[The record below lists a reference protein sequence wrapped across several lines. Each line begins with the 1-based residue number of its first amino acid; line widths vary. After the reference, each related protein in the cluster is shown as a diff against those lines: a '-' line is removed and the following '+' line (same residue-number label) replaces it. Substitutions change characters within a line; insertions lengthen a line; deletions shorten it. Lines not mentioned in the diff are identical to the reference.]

1 MPPPL
6 GAAAAGRRPRFA
18 GLWRHADFLKLWT
31 GQTVSQ
37 FGSTVTREAL
47 PLTALT
53 VLGATPVQ
61 MGLLAALAGAPVL
74 LLGLVAG
81 VWADRV
87 RRRPLM
93 IGADLGRA
101 ALLGS
106 VPLAAQL
113 GHARIDTTTISTRL
127 TNTERRRDAD
137 RVPW

>member
-6 GAAAAGRRPRFA
+6 GAAAAGRRPRVA

-31 GQTVSQ
+31 GQTVSR

-53 VLGATPVQ
+53 VLGATPAQ

-81 VWADRV
+81 GWADRV
-87 RRRPLM
+87 RRRPLL
-93 IGADLGRA
+93 IGAALGRA

-113 GHARIDTTTISTRL
+113 GHARIDTTTSSTRL